1 MSNLQFPYSTA
12 NQFLKPK
19 YTIENTTDLK
29 ITSNNINFYDTP
41 ELNKLILHV
50 TVPAPKDIDMLIEK
64 HENIKNAT
72 KCVVQIISRQSL
84 QRKEIILQNEGNIF
98 KGKIEIQRKE
108 FVDTTNLKTLLLR
121 DKTLKEKKSKFIA
134 TDRGAIL
141 AYSED
146 DLVINFR
153 KIDFSR
159 GMPIK
164 WVDFKNPI
172 HNIDEHYQ
180 ENLYYLQIDGPNNYP
195 VLYFNNQYQSS
206 GIADII
212 KTQDKN
218 NSKSKNKD
226 LLHSFL
232 FDRTM
237 SRLLDYVLFQL
248 DNQRFNTDDDDIDV
262 NVSIDNLDK
271 QWQKDLIN
279 DFALDFIPG
288 AENLE
293 TAISIIEKKIDD
305 GGINELIKNID
316 LVVQSKGKIHK
327 KITNYYDDLVHNYH
341 QISGEEISD

>member
-134 TDRGAIL
+134 ADRGAIL

-248 DNQRFNTDDDDIDV
+248 DNQRFN
-262 NVSIDNLDK
+262 K
-271 QWQKDLIN
+271 
-279 DFALDFIPG
+279 
-288 AENLE
+288 
-293 TAISIIEKKIDD
+293 
-305 GGINELIKNID
+305 
-316 LVVQSKGKIHK
+316 SKFEVW
-327 KITNYYDDLVHNYH
+327 L
-341 QISGEEISD
+341 